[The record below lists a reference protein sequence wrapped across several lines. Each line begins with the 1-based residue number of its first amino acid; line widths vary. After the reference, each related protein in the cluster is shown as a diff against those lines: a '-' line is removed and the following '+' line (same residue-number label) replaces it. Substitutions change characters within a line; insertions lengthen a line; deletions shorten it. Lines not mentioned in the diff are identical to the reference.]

1 MSAECRD
8 QGEDN
13 DGLTADNQAR
23 TDSNQAVNSGAET
36 VAVSESVRGD
46 DHDVEK
52 VDDEEQRI
60 AAEDL
65 NSASVEAERSCGKLL
80 NHQ

>member
-1 MSAECRD
+1 M
-8 QGEDN
+8 
-13 DGLTADNQAR
+13 
-23 TDSNQAVNSGAET
+23 
-36 VAVSESVRGD
+36 AVSESVRGD

-52 VDDEEQRI
+52 VDDEAQRI

-65 NSASVEAERSCGKLL
+65 NSASVEAERSSSKLL